1 MEQPLTTKISIP
13 PLRTSLISRPTLL
26 ERLNQNLDRKLFL
39 ISAPAGFGKTT
50 IVTEWVHTYKN
61 KVVWFSL
68 DEGDND
74 LINFLKYIIFTIQVK
89 FPEIGEQSLKLLSS
103 SQQIS
108 PKIILSSLINEI
120 AKLPDPIYIVLDDY
134 HVIEDSKID
143 EALAFFIEKLPPQL
157 HLMII
162 TRQDPQLPLAR
173 LRAQNQMIEIRTADL
188 RFTLSEIEDFLN
200 VVLSLNLS
208 KTEIK
213 TLESRTEG
221 WIAGLQLAGISIQG
235 SHDKTNFIQ
244 SFTGTHQ
251 YIMGFLMEE
260 VLEQQ
265 TENVQNFL
273 LETSILGRMNVS
285 LCDAII
291 DNPAISSQEMLTY
304 LDQANLF
311 LLPLD
316 NQRHWYRYHHLFA
329 DLLQQKLQTK
339 HSTYS
344 KEKIISIP
352 DLHKRAS
359 KWFEENGYLLEA
371 FHHSISANDLDNTER
386 LLEGEQMPL
395 QYRGYVT
402 PIFNWLQTLPVK
414 VLTTK
419 PSLLITYASS
429 LTMLGKSIDKIENLL
444 QRAENLLDNSTD
456 NQKNRDYI
464 GQIAAI
470 RAMLAIP
477 INQIEDIIYQSN
489 RALEYLSPENLPI
502 RTNALWS
509 LGFAHQLKGDRI
521 SAEEDLKQ
529 VLLISEASG
538 NLMISIASLTNLGQL
553 YLADKQ
559 LIQAKNTFEKVLNLA
574 GDPPL
579 PFACEA
585 LLGLAQIFY
594 EWNQLEK
601 AQTYNKQS
609 LQLALT
615 LENVDT
621 PIMCHILFARLKIA
635 HNDMQ
640 AAAEFIKNAQQFAIQ
655 NKISHR
661 IQDIAKVKALLFL
674 KQNNI
679 TQALKLAQQHSLPL
693 IMARIHI
700 YQKDGA
706 SALNI
711 LNPLF
716 DDFKAKNWMQEL
728 FEVLLLQSFSY
739 YILQDDSKAANT
751 IEKALNMAAP
761 SKLLRSFID
770 EGSPFIELLKS
781 ISTTID
787 MNDYL
792 KEILITIHEVE
803 NKNESVVE
811 NNKKHNSIL
820 SPRELEVLQLIAQGN
835 SNIEIGESLFLALNT
850 IKGINRKLFQ
860 KLNAKNRTEAVL
872 NARKL
877 ELL

>member
-1 MEQPLTTKISIP
+1 
-13 PLRTSLISRPTLL
+13 
-26 ERLNQNLDRKLFL
+26 
-39 ISAPAGFGKTT
+39 
-50 IVTEWVHTYKN
+50 
-61 KVVWFSL
+61 
-68 DEGDND
+68 
-74 LINFLKYIIFTIQVK
+74 
-89 FPEIGEQSLKLLSS
+89 
-103 SQQIS
+103 
-108 PKIILSSLINEI
+108 
-120 AKLPDPIYIVLDDY
+120 
-134 HVIEDSKID
+134 
-143 EALAFFIEKLPPQL
+143 
-157 HLMII
+157 
-162 TRQDPQLPLAR
+162 
-173 LRAQNQMIEIRTADL
+173 
-188 RFTLSEIEDFLN
+188 
-200 VVLSLNLS
+200 
-208 KTEIK
+208 
-213 TLESRTEG
+213 
-221 WIAGLQLAGISIQG
+221 
-235 SHDKTNFIQ
+235 
-244 SFTGTHQ
+244 
-251 YIMGFLMEE
+251 
-260 VLEQQ
+260 
-265 TENVQNFL
+265 
-273 LETSILGRMNVS
+273 
-285 LCDAII
+285 
-291 DNPAISSQEMLTY
+291 
-304 LDQANLF
+304 
-311 LLPLD
+311 
-316 NQRHWYRYHHLFA
+316 
-329 DLLQQKLQTK
+329 
-339 HSTYS
+339 
-344 KEKIISIP
+344 
-352 DLHKRAS
+352 
-359 KWFEENGYLLEA
+359 
-371 FHHSISANDLDNTER
+371 
-386 LLEGEQMPL
+386 
-395 QYRGYVT
+395 
-402 PIFNWLQTLPVK
+402 
-414 VLTTK
+414 
-419 PSLLITYASS
+419 
-429 LTMLGKSIDKIENLL
+429 
-444 QRAENLLDNSTD
+444 
-456 NQKNRDYI
+456 
-464 GQIAAI
+464 
-470 RAMLAIP
+470 MLAIP
-477 INQIEDIIYQSN
+477 INQIEDIFYQSN

-553 YLADKQ
+553 YLADQQ
-559 LIQAKNTFEKVLNLA
+559 LIHAKNTFEQVLNLA

-609 LQLALT
+609 LQLALK

-621 PIMCHILFARLKIA
+621 PIMCHLLFARLKIA

-640 AAAEFIKNAQQFAIQ
+640 AAAEFIQNAQQFAIQ
-655 NKISHR
+655 NKISHL
-661 IQDIAKVKALLFL
+661 IQYIVKGKALLFL

-679 TQALKLAQQHSLPL
+679 TQALKLAQQNSLPL

-711 LNPLF
+711 LNPLY

-751 IEKALNMAAP
+751 FEKALNMAAP

-770 EGSPFIELLKS
+770 EGSPFKELLKS

-792 KEILITIHEVE
+792 EEILITIHEVE

-820 SPRELEVLQLIAQGN
+820 SPRELEVLQLIAQGY